1 MRRTYAAFD
10 NCNERFSPQCP
21 NEMECPE
28 KDKDCMLA
36 FYDYPAENWQHIQI
50 TNPVEELSILSEYH
64 SRYKIP

>member
-1 MRRTYAAFD
+1 
-10 NCNERFSPQCP
+10 
-21 NEMECPE
+21 MECPE